1 MKFEELLDR
10 VYDVCGAIVGNN
22 FRNKSKQRIYLFPR
36 MIVAYHLR
44 TQGWTVSDIGFMLN
58 RNHSTISYYLKKYD
72 DEYRFNEDFRNL
84 ADEILK

>member
-10 VYDVCGAIVGNN
+10 IYQVCGAIVGNN
-22 FRNKSKQRIYLFPR
+22 FREKSNKRAYLFPR

-44 TQGWTVSDIGFMLN
+44 KQGWIISDIGFILN
-58 RNHSTISYYLKKYD
+58 RDRTTISYYLKKYD

-84 ADEILK
+84 ADEILA